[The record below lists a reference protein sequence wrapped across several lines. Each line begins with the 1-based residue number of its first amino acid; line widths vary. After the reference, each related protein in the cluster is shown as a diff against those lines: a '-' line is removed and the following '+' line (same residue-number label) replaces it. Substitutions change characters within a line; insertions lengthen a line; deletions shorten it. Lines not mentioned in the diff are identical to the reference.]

1 MKIKYTEKSLPV
13 LWAGEV
19 VVVGASLAGMTSALE
34 FARAGKKTCLVEPRT
49 YPGRDFF
56 AFLRP
61 WLEKPA
67 EYNYRD
73 FPEILREAVRT
84 TGKRAS
90 NGEYPLHPDVV
101 KLMFEDLLLE
111 AGVKLLYASQPVG
124 ILQGEGGIR
133 GVVIGN
139 KSGRQVLECRVL
151 IDATETALLAR
162 FAGEKFSGFRGQE
175 IPFSTTIEFYKT
187 GKNSGLSIAVPSYLG
202 IEGDI
207 VHLHKGYRG
216 SGHVLVE
223 CVTKGHAQVNNPIEA
238 TRREYDLR
246 DQAIHVAAYLKKNIP
261 AFRKAKLTA
270 ISHEAYGSKAPVL
283 TQDLPDWIDPLRLV
297 KIKTRLNGKQ
307 FLELPLA
314 AFAGRVPGLWVVGE
328 AARLDEP
335 VREVFLDPVASCR
348 IGEAWV
354 VCLLA
359 HWDQVCAKKIG
370 SLVDIRRPV
379 QENQK
384 VQIMEPSYPQKG
396 RLYKTITY
404 QGSDVPVISDV
415 DVLVIGG
422 GSSGALAGI
431 TAARLG
437 VRTALVDMNPG
448 LGGTGTYGGVDS
460 YWCGYRGGV
469 IPQSIS
475 WVDQVNDELGFP
487 HMKGLVPLWK
497 IEVKVH
503 AFLRQAYQAGMEL
516 VLNAKVTG
524 VILEGRTVKGVV
536 VATALGP
543 VVMLG
548 KVVID
553 ATGDG
558 DVAAFAGVENLYG
571 SERDH
576 STMWF
581 AYHQVPIPGVTR
593 NNFTSTVD
601 VRNIE
606 DYTRAILSGRRR
618 GKIGIDHD
626 HMTYIAP
633 RETRHILGEEIL
645 TLNDHL
651 LRRGWPDVVYIAF
664 SNNDIKGQIS
674 SDWMRMGLI
683 PPHLEIEVPYGA
695 LLPKGLE
702 NILVTGKAVSTTH
715 DSLAAIRMQ
724 SDMENLGA
732 ATAMAAVMAVKQN
745 IPPRKIDVGL
755 LQIQLVKMDLLPE
768 GLLNRKLVPISFS
781 DHEIE
786 ELIASIDENHP
797 LYEFSDMRLDE
808 VFQERIALVD
818 VVASGP
824 KAIPLLEK
832 ALSHAKRPRA
842 VLLAQM
848 LAMMGAESAVP
859 ILVDE
864 LQKLFSNDFLPVR
877 EHKVAQ
883 VNSFA
888 PDQAAMP
895 VAAHLLYSLG
905 MTRDRRALPVWQRV
919 VDLLKS
925 AVNEDVTR
933 QEKAVFHYVDAV
945 CVGAEQ
951 LGEPAAVP
959 ILKQLHSYPVFHG
972 HTLSSG
978 FQANY
983 LKERQA
989 YLEVV
994 IGRSLARCGSAE
1006 GLVVLINYLNDA
1018 RGLLAE
1024 QAHDELI
1031 AITGQ
1036 DFGKDVNAWTEW
1048 LEAEGEFLKPKP
1060 WEGKTEAQAV
1070 WGKEL
1075 LTTEMENPRMAFGR
1089 DRSGYQAIK

>member
-1 MKIKYTEKSLPV
+1 MKISYDEISLPV
-13 LWAGEV
+13 LWSGEV
-19 VVVGASLAGMTSALE
+19 VLVGASLAGMTAALA
-34 FARAGKKTCLVEPRT
+34 FARAGKKTCLVEART
-49 YPGRDFF
+49 YPGRDLF
-56 AFLRP
+56 AVLRP

-67 EYNYRD
+67 GVDLED
-73 FPEILREAVRT
+73 LPELPREAVKAS
-84 TGKRAS
+84 GKRALH
-90 NGEYPLHPDVV
+90 GEYPLHPDMV
-101 KLMFEDLLLE
+101 KLRFEDLLLE

-124 ILQGEGGIR
+124 VLSGEGGVR
-133 GVVIGN
+133 GLVVGN
-139 KSGRQVLECRVL
+139 KSGRQVLECRLLV
-151 IDATETALLAR
+151 DATETALLAR
-162 FAGEKFSGFRGQE
+162 LAGAEFEDSSDDE
-175 IPFSTTIEFYKT
+175 IHFTSTIEFYRA
-187 GKNSGLSIAVPSYLG
+187 GKVPGLSLAVPAELG
-202 IEGDI
+202 IEGDKI
-207 VHLHKGYRG
+207 IIHKGYRG
-216 SGHVLVE
+216 GGHVLMECEVKAPARVE
-223 CVTKGHAQVNNPIEA
+223 NPVQA
-238 TRREYDLR
+238 TRREYDIR
-246 DQAIHVAAYLKKNIP
+246 EKAMRVAAYLRKNVP
-261 AFRKAKLTA
+261 AFSEAKLTA
-270 ISHEAYGSKAPVL
+270 ISQDANGQRAPKMAHEIPGWTEPFRFVQAIAALNRKQMWNIS
-283 TQDLPDWIDPLRLV
+283 LPA
-297 KIKTRLNGKQ
+297 
-307 FLELPLA
+307 LA
-314 AFAGRVPGLWVVGE
+314 GPIAGLWILGE
-328 AARLDEP
+328 AARLDEAA
-335 VREVFLDPVASCR
+335 RESLSDRAASCKTAEVFANS
-348 IGEAWV
+348 
-354 VCLLA
+354 LLA
-359 HWDQVCAKKIG
+359 HWDKVCSA
-370 SLVDIRRPV
+370 
-379 QENQK
+379 
-384 VQIMEPSYPQKG
+384 EPARSSYPPTLASEVGEYQIQEPEYPQRGRSYKRVPYKG
-396 RLYKTITY
+396 L
-404 QGSDVPVISDV
+404 DVPVISDV
-415 DVLVIGG
+415 DVLVVGG

-437 VRTALVDMNPG
+437 ARTAMVDMNPG

-475 WVDQVNDELGFP
+475 WVNQVNDELGFP

-497 IEVKVH
+497 VEVKVH
-503 AFLRQAYQAGMEL
+503 AFLRQAYQAGVEL
-516 VLNAKVTG
+516 VLSAKVSG
-524 VILEGRTVKGVV
+524 VIVDGKTVKGVV
-536 VATALGP
+536 VATGLGP
-543 VVMLG
+543 VALLG

-558 DVAAFAGVENLYG
+558 DVAAFAGGEYIYG

-581 AYHQVPIPGVTR
+581 AYHQVPVPGVTR

-601 VRNIE
+601 VRNVE

-618 GKIGIDHD
+618 GRIGKDHD

-633 RETRHILGEEIL
+633 RETRHVLGEELL

-651 LRRGWPDVVYIAF
+651 LRRSWPDVVYIAF

-732 ATAMAAVMAVKQN
+732 ATAAAAVMAVKQG
-745 IPPRKIDVGL
+745 IPPRKVDVET
-755 LQIQLVKMDLLPE
+755 LQIKLVKMDLLPE
-768 GLLNRKLVPISFS
+768 GVLSRKLVPISFS
-781 DHEIE
+781 EKEIE

-797 LYEFSDMRLDE
+797 LYEYSDMRLDQ

-818 VVASGP
+818 VVTSGP

-832 ALSHAKRPRA
+832 ALNQAGGKRR

-848 LAMMGAESAVP
+848 LAMMGAATSVP
-859 ILVDE
+859 ALVEE
-864 LQKLFSNDFLPVR
+864 LQKELSGERLPVR
-877 EHKVAQ
+877 EHEVAQ
-883 VNSFA
+883 VDRFA

-895 VAAHLLYSLG
+895 VTANLLYSLG
-905 MTRDRRALPVWQRV
+905 MARDRGALPVWQRV
-919 VDLLKS
+919 VDLLKYAS
-925 AVNEDVTR
+925 QEDVTS
-933 QEKAVFHYVDAV
+933 QEKAVYHYVDAV

-951 LGEPAAVP
+951 LGDPAAAP
-959 ILKQLHSYPVFHG
+959 ILKQLHDYPVFHG
-972 HTLSSG
+972 QALSSG

-1036 DFGKDVNAWTEW
+1036 DFGKDVKAWTEW
-1048 LEAEGEFLKPKP
+1048 LEAEGEFLKPTP
-1060 WEGKTEAQAV
+1060 WVGPTEAQAV
-1070 WGKEL
+1070 WGEEL
-1075 LTTEMENPRMAFGR
+1075 LTTKMKNPRMAFGR